1 MDDINLLV
9 KTLLLLYRES
19 KLPNDSKDYSTDLIK
34 TVLEFVKIPEDII
47 FGNKEKEIIT
57 KLKSLVLNLCN
68 NITTTEPEK
77 TILLTDL
84 SLILNEEEDY
94 KKLYTT
100 LLESLNEE
108 MAEGSLKK
116 SITAIRKSL
125 TMYYKDRSIQKIIST
140 ASFEIN
146 NKRDKIKIGEF
157 VDTLI
162 TQLESYR
169 ENTTVNDPAVVSI
182 LDIGDPDELST
193 VFEKITQTNEKE
205 GMIFKTGWQGLN
217 RITGN
222 GLRRG
227 DFVFFP
233 ALQHK
238 YKSGTTLSIFAQ
250 IAMYNKP
257 FLKDENKKPLMLRIS
272 LEDNEGDYIT
282 FLYNY
287 LKYDEHL
294 YLDKNDIASNSEKAN
309 YVRSKLTATGF
320 HLKFLRVDPSLWSYR
335 DLFNTVIELESQ
347 GYEVQVLMVD
357 YLSLLPTTGC
367 DARGATG
374 TDLRDLFRRVR
385 NFVGAKDILFMS
397 PHQMSTEAKMV
408 LRNEVNEFN
417 FLNNVAE
424 KGFYSGSKQ
433 LDQEIDLELYIHLFK
448 HQKDTYLGIRRG
460 KMRRPIQV
468 EENYFL
474 MKFPK
479 GTPIPSDINREDS
492 SMSRLPS
499 VKTDEELFKF
509 K

>member
-9 KTLLLLYRES
+9 KTILLLYRES
-19 KLPNDSKDYSTDLIK
+19 KLAIDTKEYSTDLIK
-34 TVLEFVKIPEDII
+34 TVLEFVKVPENII

-57 KLKSLVLNLCN
+57 KLKAMVINLCN
-68 NITTTEPEK
+68 HITEAEPDK
-77 TILLTDL
+77 STILTDL

-100 LLESLNEE
+100 LLESINEE
-108 MAEGSLKK
+108 MVDSSLKK
-116 SITAIRKSL
+116 SVTAIRKSL

-140 ASFEIN
+140 ASFDIN

-169 ENTTVNDPAVVSI
+169 ENTLVNDPAVVSV
-182 LDIGDPDELST
+182 LDIGNPTELST
-193 VFEKITQTNEKE
+193 VFDKINKVNEKG
-205 GMIFKTGWQGLN
+205 GMIFRTGWQGLN
-217 RITGN
+217 RITGE

-238 YKSGTTLSIFAQ
+238 YKSGTTLSVFAQ
-250 IAMYNKP
+250 MAMFNTP
-257 FLKDENKKPLMLRIS
+257 ILKDPTKKPLLLRIS
-272 LEDNEGDYIT
+272 LEDNEGDYIS

-287 LKYDEHL
+287 LKYDEHHF
-294 YLDKNDIASNSEKAN
+294 LDKNDGASNEEKAT
-309 YVRSKLTATGF
+309 YVKEKLTSTGF
-320 HLKFLRVDPSLWSYR
+320 HMKFMRVDPSLWTYR

-347 GYEVQVLMVD
+347 GYEVQILMVD

-367 DARGATG
+367 DTRGPTG
-374 TDLRDLFRRVR
+374 TDMRDLFRRVR
-385 NFVGAKDILFMS
+385 NFCGAKDILFIS

-408 LRNEVNEFN
+408 LRNEVNEVY
-417 FLNNVAE
+417 FLNNIAE
-424 KGFYSGSKQ
+424 KGYYSGSKQ
-433 LDQEIDLELYIHLFK
+433 LDQEIDLEIYIHLFK
-448 HQKDTYLGIRRG
+448 SNKETYLAFRRG

-468 EENYFL
+468 EENFFI

-479 GTPIPSDINREDS
+479 GAPIPSDLNKEDS
-492 SMSRLPS
+492 SMSKLPAA
-499 VKTDEELFKF
+499 KTDEELFKF
-509 K
+509 S